1 MSDRI
6 LQPGAARAWYLQLI
20 NCALVVVLL
29 SAVPLLVRYEF
40 GLKDL
45 GGFGRWWLLN
55 SLLIVAYLVERTRYD
70 WLRLREV
77 RRLGR
82 ELTAAEF
89 KVRGANERLHRKA
102 LLAALVLVFFG
113 MMLSHGEAQAFHMAL
128 LAVIVIFVVRSVLDA
143 WTEFRKLNRT
153 AVGSE
158 IERPS
163 SPAN

>member
-6 LQPGAARAWYLQLI
+6 LQPGAARAWYVQLI

-29 SAVPLLVRYEF
+29 AAVPLLVRYEF

-55 SLLIVAYLVERTRYD
+55 SLLILAYLVERTRYD
-70 WLRLREV
+70 WLRLRQV

-89 KVRGANERLHRKA
+89 QGRRANERLHRKA
-102 LLAALVLVFFG
+102 LLAALVLIFFG
-113 MMLSHGEAQAFHMAL
+113 LMVRRGDTQAFYIAL
-128 LAVIVIFVVRSVLDA
+128 LGLVTVFVVRGAFEA
-143 WTEFRKLNRT
+143 WSDFKKHRNAVAADPERRT
-153 AVGSE
+153 AA
-158 IERPS
+158 ID
-163 SPAN
+163 